1 MSSTACYCENV
12 STDLGFVI
20 KQGVFPDLNYN
31 QQSRNKGLIVTSVK
45 FGQLSLVIFSVCM
58 NCATGQDEESSRLRR
73 TSSGP
78 SPQTVIS
85 NESKPVTSVDDY
97 LRSLPSMTA
106 DGKRSL
112 DASKSNLIP
121 KQFEVS
127 RVDLASGGETIK
139 PLTWMT
145 PNICYGKPYFNDDP
159 LERHGRT
166 HGFFQPAY
174 SISRMLIQ
182 TSVYPVRRTLNLGQ
196 SIECVEVNRFSST
209 ELD

>member
-1 MSSTACYCENV
+1 M
-12 STDLGFVI
+12 
-20 KQGVFPDLNYN
+20 
-31 QQSRNKGLIVTSVK
+31 GLIVISIK
-45 FGQLSLVIFSVCM
+45 FGQLSLVVFFVCM
-58 NCATGQDEESSRLRR
+58 NCAGGQDEGSSRARTTSNGKSPRLSYANPIESRR
-73 TSSGP
+73 
-78 SPQTVIS
+78 S
-85 NESKPVTSVDDY
+85 NSVDDY
-97 LRSLPSMTA
+97 LKSLPSMTA
-106 DGKRSL
+106 DGQLSL

-121 KQFEVS
+121 KQFVVS
-127 RVDLASGGETIK
+127 RVDLASGGETLK

-174 SISRMLIQ
+174 SISRLLIQ

-196 SIECVEVNRFSST
+196 SIDCVEVSRFSST